1 LEKFSK
7 WWKMEKYELAK
18 LIHLVSAVV
27 FGGVL
32 FVEVV
37 MLPVLKKEFGEE
49 FYKKVEFTLISKR
62 GIRTVPLFVL
72 ALYISGF
79 YMFHFHLKTLDLST
93 SFAKLLL
100 LKVFLALFIVVVVGV
115 ITAIVMFIRG
125 KSESKIFD
133 YIHIFAFF
141 LAFTVIILAKLMFI
155 V

>member
-1 LEKFSK
+1 
-7 WWKMEKYELAK
+7 MEKYELAK

-100 LKVFLALFIVVVVGV
+100 LKVFLALLIVVGV

>member
-1 LEKFSK
+1 MKE
-7 WWKMEKYELAK
+7 YELAK

-49 FYKKVEFTLISKR
+49 LYKKVEFTLISKR
-62 GIRTVPLFVL
+62 GIKTVPLFVL
-72 ALYISGF
+72 ALYLSGF

-100 LKVFLALFIVVVVGV
+100 LKVFLALLIVVGV

>member
-1 LEKFSK
+1 MKE
-7 WWKMEKYELAK
+7 YELAK

-62 GIRTVPLFVL
+62 GIKTVPLFVL
-72 ALYISGF
+72 ALYLSGF

-100 LKVFLALFIVVVVGV
+100 LKVFLALLIVVGV

>member
-1 LEKFSK
+1 MKE
-7 WWKMEKYELAK
+7 YELAK

-37 MLPVLKKEFGEE
+37 MLPVLKKEFGED

-62 GIRTVPLFVL
+62 GIKTVPLFVL
-72 ALYISGF
+72 ALYLSGF

-100 LKVFLALFIVVVVGV
+100 LKVSLALLIIAGV
-115 ITAIVMFIRG
+115 ITAIVLFIRG

-141 LAFTVIILAKLMFI
+141 LAFAVIILAKLMFI

>member
-1 LEKFSK
+1 MKE
-7 WWKMEKYELAK
+7 YELAK

-37 MLPVLKKEFGEE
+37 MLPVLKKEFGED

-62 GIRTVPLFVL
+62 GIKTVPLFVL
-72 ALYISGF
+72 ALYLSGF

-100 LKVFLALFIVVVVGV
+100 LKVFLALLIIVGV

-141 LAFTVIILAKLMFI
+141 LAFAVIILAKLMFI